1 MTEDGEKRVCRNAP
15 SPKKQ
20 FNKKTGVPFPSESG
34 ALLCE
39 IADFG
44 QKLHEISRIFLF
56 SCTAIKYNVISR
68 ER

>member
-15 SPKKQ
+15 SPKK

-39 IADFG
+39 IADSG

-56 SCTAIKYNVISR
+56 SCTAIEYNVISR